1 MQQSLN
7 VLIVEDSERDAAL
20 LIRELQRSGYKLAHQ
35 RVDSEP
41 AMADAI
47 NRQAW
52 DIVLTDYSMPSF
64 DAKAALA
71 VIAKSGMDIPCIVVS
86 GSVGE
91 ETAVEVM
98 RAGAQDLILKHNLKR
113 LSVAT
118 AREVEAARMRRDRKA
133 ADAELDYERQLLR
146 QLMKGIP
153 DAICF
158 KDLERRYT
166 RLNDAERALLN
177 VANDTEAIG
186 KTADGFISN
195 ELSQIRRA
203 EEERVL
209 STGQPLVDCVEK
221 LGASDGTVRW
231 LSATKA
237 PIRNPQG
244 QIVGIVEIARDIT
257 ESKRQEQLKN
267 EFIAT
272 VSHELRTPL
281 TSIMGSVGYL
291 AGGAAGSLS
300 DPVSRLLKIAHDNCQ
315 RLVRIVNDILD
326 IEKLESGKMDYDLEP
341 VDIRD
346 LVQKVIQANLSFAA
360 EYGVSIDL
368 EGYRGRAVV
377 LADPDRLAQ
386 VITNLLSNAIKF
398 SPRNG
403 EVNIAIETPGD
414 LVSVSVRDHGPGIPA
429 DYRDRV
435 FDKFVQVDATDQRK
449 KGGTGLGLSI
459 VKQIVDQL
467 NGTVCVESA
476 PDEGTVFKLTFR
488 QMKDGSDPARNTI
501 GSTSAAQGD
510 DNPASCTTAHYE
522 LRPNCR
528 TLLIC

>member
-1 MQQSLN
+1 MVS
-7 VLIVEDSERDAAL
+7 
-20 LIRELQRSGYKLAHQ
+20 
-35 RVDSEP
+35 
-41 AMADAI
+41 
-47 NRQAW
+47 
-52 DIVLTDYSMPSF
+52 

-186 KTADGFISN
+186 KTANGFISN

-221 LGASDGTVRW
+221 LGASDQRQVRW

-267 EFIAT
+267 DLLPPS
-272 VSHELRTPL
+272 SHELRTPL

-346 LVQKVIQANLSFAA
+346 LVKKVIQANLSFAA

-386 VITNLLSNAIKF
+386 VITNLLSNAI
-398 SPRNG
+398 S
-403 EVNIAIETPGD
+403 
-414 LVSVSVRDHGPGIPA
+414 L
-429 DYRDRV
+429 
-435 FDKFVQVDATDQRK
+435 
-449 KGGTGLGLSI
+449 
-459 VKQIVDQL
+459 
-467 NGTVCVESA
+467 
-476 PDEGTVFKLTFR
+476 
-488 QMKDGSDPARNTI
+488 
-501 GSTSAAQGD
+501 AA
-510 DNPASCTTAHYE
+510 
-522 LRPNCR
+522 
-528 TLLIC
+528 